1 MADRASRKEQCRVL
15 YSQGLSLAKVAERV
29 SLSEA
34 TVTRYK
40 KQVKGTDQDWDKLR
54 ADLKGKTP
62 APRPNLVTFE
72 RPRGDKAKSASP
84 SQQTAAGDLNLS
96 DAMREGINLTL
107 NQMRVAD
114 SGQGFGGMGNALV
127 ALGKFLVELESDEVA
142 LKGIMERYK
151 NPRELARKMRELG
164 WGRESA

>member
-1 MADRASRKEQCRVL
+1 MADRTDKKEQCRVL
-15 YSQGLSLAKVAERV
+15 YSQGLSLAKVAQRV
-29 SLSEA
+29 GLGVA

-40 KQVKGTDQDWDKLR
+40 KQAKGTDQDWDKLR

-62 APRPNLVTFE
+62 APRPNLITFE
-72 RPRGDKAKSASP
+72 RPRGDKAKA
-84 SQQTAAGDLNLS
+84 TAAPQQGASEGLNLA

-107 NQMRVAD
+107 TQMRIAD
-114 SGQGFGGMGNALV
+114 SAQGFGGMGNALV

-164 WGRESA
+164 WGRETA

>member
-54 ADLKGKTP
+54 ADLKGKTH
-62 APRPNLVTFE
+62 AWRPEPV
-72 RPRGDKAKSASP
+72 RRHARGHQPDPK
-84 SQQTAAGDLNLS
+84 S
-96 DAMREGINLTL
+96 DAG
-107 NQMRVAD
+107 
-114 SGQGFGGMGNALV
+114 S
-127 ALGKFLVELESDEVA
+127 
-142 LKGIMERYK
+142 
-151 NPRELARKMRELG
+151 
-164 WGRESA
+164 

>member
-1 MADRASRKEQCRVL
+1 
-15 YSQGLSLAKVAERV
+15 
-29 SLSEA
+29 
-34 TVTRYK
+34 
-40 KQVKGTDQDWDKLR
+40 
-54 ADLKGKTP
+54 
-62 APRPNLVTFE
+62 
-72 RPRGDKAKSASP
+72 
-84 SQQTAAGDLNLS
+84 
-96 DAMREGINLTL
+96 MREGINLTL